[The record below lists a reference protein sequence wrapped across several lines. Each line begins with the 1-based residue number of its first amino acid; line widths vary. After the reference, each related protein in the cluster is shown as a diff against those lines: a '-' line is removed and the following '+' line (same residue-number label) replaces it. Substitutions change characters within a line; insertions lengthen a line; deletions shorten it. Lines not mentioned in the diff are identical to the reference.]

1 MVPSISINKTYLVTP
16 LCVCLGDTVPPH
28 LVWCVMCWSARTLPV
43 TAVTGVLAPTSETA
57 LAGATIF
64 MNLAAFTGAVN
75 GYPKVPLWCQNPFGL
90 HVP

>member
-1 MVPSISINKTYLVTP
+1 MRLPRGHRSSPSGVVRDVLVSE
-16 LCVCLGDTVPPH
+16 D
-28 LVWCVMCWSARTLPV
+28 SARNSSDW
-43 TAVTGVLAPTSETA
+43 ASAPTSETA

-64 MNLAAFTGAVN
+64 VNFAAFTGAVN